1 MVLTSDPMAMALC
14 PYGCFGYEK
23 GLDMVFDDSVNYP
36 NKVAELM
43 WSKNEVGVPCND
55 GGRLV
60 YTVLITLL
68 SLKHLKG
75 SAKLV
80 LAYNLR
86 RP

>member
-14 PYGCFGYEK
+14 PYWPWERPGWF
-23 GLDMVFDDSVNYP
+23 FDDSVNYP